1 MMNMYQFG
9 KNTYQFDKITIRFA
23 TLCSIGGCLQVFRQ
37 PDFFCVFFFGLSPSR
52 QVARKKNAV
61 SEKSSVIIDYSDQD
75 GTSKIL

>member
-37 PDFFCVFFFGLSPSR
+37 PDFFWCFLGLSPSR

-61 SEKSSVIIDYSDQD
+61 SERSSVIIDYSDQD